1 MMTIILLVGW
11 FQFFRRNESGLRFPM
26 RKIWRLRNVR
36 FPTIDPQFYNVN
48 FLCSRHHCALFL
60 RFFSSFIAGL
70 VWLSNSSQLTLS
82 SKVFFYFVIKM
93 QIYHAFCSYQQ
104 LQRRFLKE
112 VHFLFRDISAVII
125 QDSFTSGYFKRNS
138 TFISI

>member
-1 MMTIILLVGW
+1 MMTIVLLVGW
-11 FQFFRRNESGLRFPM
+11 FQFFRRNESGLQFPM

-36 FPTIDPQFYNVN
+36 SPIIDPQFYNVN
-48 FLCSRHHCALFL
+48 FLCSRRHCALFL

-70 VWLSNSSQLTLS
+70 LWLSNSSQRTL
-82 SKVFFYFVIKM
+82 IKM

-112 VHFLFRDISAVII
+112 VHFLFRDISAIII
-125 QDSFTSGYFKRNS
+125 QDPFTSGYFKRNS
-138 TFISI
+138 TFISM